1 MITRKDSRIVLVR
14 SWLLFR
20 EKCYGISDLVDP
32 RHAAGLQFG
41 ATSGLLSS
49 DASVLR
55 GRLASR
61 FPTLHHCQMAAKVPD
76 VGS

>member
-1 MITRKDSRIVLVR
+1 MKTSTVSLIRVQ
-14 SWLLFR
+14 
-20 EKCYGISDLVDP
+20 VDP
-32 RHAAGLQFG
+32 QHAAGLQFG

-55 GRLASR
+55 GRPASR
-61 FPTLHHCQMAAKVPD
+61 FPTLHQMAKVPD